1 MKWLKGRRVLA
12 LLSPGGGKRVR
23 ARAGCGEGKTHQRS
37 CSATHPTQAG
47 GGAPTGGGEWMDCY
61 RALGAATDR
70 KGQEDPTLAFLLPES
85 RTVLGGFSRT

>member
-1 MKWLKGRRVLA
+1 
-12 LLSPGGGKRVR
+12 
-23 ARAGCGEGKTHQRS
+23 
-37 CSATHPTQAG
+37 
-47 GGAPTGGGEWMDCY
+47 MDCY